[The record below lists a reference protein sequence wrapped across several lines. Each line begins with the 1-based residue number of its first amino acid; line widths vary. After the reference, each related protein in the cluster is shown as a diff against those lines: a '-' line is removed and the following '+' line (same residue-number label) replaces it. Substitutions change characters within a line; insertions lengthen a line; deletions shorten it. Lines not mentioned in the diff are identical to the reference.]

1 MTLSFLSFANEV
13 KFNVS
18 PNVGV
23 YSVIG
28 TVGSF
33 NDYGIV
39 LAGSFQR
46 KLTDHV
52 NINASL
58 GGVYSIND
66 NLAFP
71 SFSVGGSY
79 RLNESIII
87 GMELPVLP
95 QVFVTIHNKHKITL
109 SILPYPIY
117 HELVFNVGV
126 TYGVWLR

>member
-1 MTLSFLSFANEV
+1 MTFTVLSFATEV

-33 NDYGIV
+33 NDYGIL

-46 KLTDHV
+46 EITDQV
-52 NINASL
+52 NINASI
-58 GGVYSIND
+58 GGAYSIGD
-66 NLAFP
+66 NQAFP
-71 SFSVGGSY
+71 LFSVGGSY
-79 RLNESIII
+79 RLNDSMIL

-95 QVFVTIHNKHKITL
+95 QVFVTINNRHKITL

-117 HELVFNVGV
+117 HELVFNVGLA
-126 TYGVWLR
+126 YGFWLR